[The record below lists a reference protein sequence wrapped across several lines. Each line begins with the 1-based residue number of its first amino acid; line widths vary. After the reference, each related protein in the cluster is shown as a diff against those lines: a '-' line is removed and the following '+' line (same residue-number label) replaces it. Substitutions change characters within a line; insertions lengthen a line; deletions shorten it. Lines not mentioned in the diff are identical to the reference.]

1 MSDRYCEYE
10 EFNFKKKLV
19 TDFTSHYELGSDT
32 NLKKIPQPMQVRFVK
47 LLNVAGV
54 GTEKLIMSAKMTI
67 NLSEMN
73 K

>member
-1 MSDRYCEYE
+1 
-10 EFNFKKKLV
+10 
-19 TDFTSHYELGSDT
+19 
-32 NLKKIPQPMQVRFVK
+32 MQIRFVK